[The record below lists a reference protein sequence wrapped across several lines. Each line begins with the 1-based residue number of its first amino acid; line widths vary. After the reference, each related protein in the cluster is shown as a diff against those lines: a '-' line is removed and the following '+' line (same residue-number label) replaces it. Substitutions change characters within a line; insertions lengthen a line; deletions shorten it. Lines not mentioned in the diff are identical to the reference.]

1 MKETLTFSEMGEVLQ
16 SNDGVPMHLLS
27 PSGTP
32 MYAIKVDGGWVLT
45 DDEDAEG
52 AAPCIFKVVGTDS
65 RLYRRRRNELVDA
78 VRSRAK
84 TIKAAQIESEA
95 MRLVAA
101 GVVGWENIAW
111 TDKESG
117 ERLLLPFTS
126 DNLLMFLETYRPAF
140 DQTNEFIA
148 ERSNFLKR
156 G

>member
-1 MKETLTFSEMGEVLQ
+1 MKELFTFSEMGEVLQ
-16 SNDGVPMHLLS
+16 SNDGVSMHLLS

-32 MYAIKVDGGWVLT
+32 MYAVQTADGWMAT
-45 DDEDAEG
+45 DNEEAEG
-52 AAPCIFKVVGTDS
+52 AVPCVFKVVGSDS

-84 TIKAAQIESEA
+84 TLKAAQIEAEA

-101 GVVGWENIAW
+101 GVVGWENIPW
-111 TDKESG
+111 TDKETG
-117 ERLLLPFTS
+117 QRVLLSFTS

-140 DQTNEFIA
+140 DQANEFIA
-148 ERSNFLKR
+148 ERSNFMKK